1 MISYRQKDDPYNA
14 VVGGFVTGGLL
25 SIRGGASVACKQA
38 MMGGMILLIIEGVS
52 QVFSAVAMRKQHQMM
67 QEQQQIELARMKAM
81 MQRGGEN
88 PWQVDYDSSLAKG
101 NDSVDSER
109 ADLADNAKRDGEV
122 AKEGGF
128 MSRFGFGGSQ

>member
-52 QVFSAVAMRKQHQMM
+52 GVFSGCNAQVA
-67 QEQQQIELARMKAM
+67 L
-81 MQRGGEN
+81 
-88 PWQVDYDSSLAKG
+88 
-101 NDSVDSER
+101 NDAGVA
-109 ADLADNAKRDGEV
+109 ADGACSHESDDAAWR
-122 AKEGGF
+122 
-128 MSRFGFGGSQ
+128 